1 MSCAATPMGQGE
13 QECETARDLMPV
25 LQALAD
31 PSRLRIVLMLR
42 EREQCV
48 CHLTEALSLSQGTVS
63 HHMSVLKRA
72 GLVRDRRDSADGRW
86 VYYSMVPSAQ
96 EIGRRIADLLD
107 APRVDLTSADCTD
120 R

>member
-1 MSCAATPMGQGE
+1 MSYAATPMGQGE

-107 APRVDLTSADCTD
+107 APRVDLTPADCTD

>member
-1 MSCAATPMGQGE
+1 LPEREALDADSE
-13 QECETARDLMPV
+13 LLSV

-63 HHMSVLKRA
+63 HHMSVLKKA

-86 VYYSMVPSAQ
+86 VYYSLDPSAR
-96 EIGRRIADLLD
+96 EIGRRMADLLD
-107 APRVDLTSADCTD
+107 GSQMDRSPADCTD

>member
-13 QECETARDLMPV
+13 QECETARDIMPV

-48 CHLTEALSLSQGTVS
+48 CHLT
-63 HHMSVLKRA
+63 
-72 GLVRDRRDSADGRW
+72 
-86 VYYSMVPSAQ
+86 
-96 EIGRRIADLLD
+96 
-107 APRVDLTSADCTD
+107 
-120 R
+120 